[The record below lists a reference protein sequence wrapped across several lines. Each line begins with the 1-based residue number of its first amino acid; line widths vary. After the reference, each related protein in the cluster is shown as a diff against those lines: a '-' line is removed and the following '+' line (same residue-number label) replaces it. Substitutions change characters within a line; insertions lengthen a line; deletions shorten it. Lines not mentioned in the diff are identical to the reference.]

1 MNGEGPGELTP
12 ELEERLANVR
22 KRAYRAATRRGLSGD
37 EADDIAQEIT
47 ESVRKRLVLTRRFLQ
62 DEKALVTY
70 VATAVKN
77 KCADRAHAEKAA
89 KNREFAVG
97 HWLYSRRSSVLDP
110 LHWLDKGEDSML
122 EYDIYCLPPQVGEII
137 GRLYFGGESLS
148 KIAFDLGITP
158 QSVHTQKKRG
168 LAKLKAAYLKRQY
181 GPPPRWDRLY
191 SRDTPKRPNDGNR

>member
-1 MNGEGPGELTP
+1 MNDEGPGELTP
-12 ELEERLANVR
+12 ELEDRLANVR
-22 KRAYRAATRRGLSGD
+22 NRAYRAATRRGLSGV

-47 ESVRKRLVLTRRFLQ
+47 ESIRKHLALTSRFLQ

-77 KCADRAHAEKAA
+77 RCADLARAEKAA
-89 KNREFAVG
+89 KNREFAVS

-110 LHWLDKGEDSML
+110 LHWLDTGEDGRL
-122 EYDIYCLPPQVGEII
+122 QYDIECLPPQVGEII

-158 QSVHTQKKRG
+158 QSVHTQEKRG
-168 LAKLKAAYLKRQY
+168 LAKLKAAYLEREY
-181 GPPPRWDRLY
+181 GPPPRWDRLH
-191 SRDTPKRPNDGNR
+191 SRQTPKRPNDGNR